1 VINRLQIIQSNVWK
15 LKNDLDSFIIITI
28 IIIMTSE
35 RLAVVP
41 VP

>member
-1 VINRLQIIQSNVWK
+1 VINRLQIIQSSVWK
-15 LKNDLDSFIIITI
+15 LKNDWDSFII